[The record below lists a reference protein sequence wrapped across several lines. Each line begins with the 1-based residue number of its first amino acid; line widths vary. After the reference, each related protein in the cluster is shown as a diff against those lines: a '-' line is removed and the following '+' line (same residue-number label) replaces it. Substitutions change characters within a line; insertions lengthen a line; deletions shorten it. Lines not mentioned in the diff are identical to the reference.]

1 MPIPGHMVDSS
12 VNHPS
17 LATFIPARAVPGAPV
32 GSTVAIG
39 TLMTGHLEGEEL
51 VAVDWNG
58 GGGGGDG
65 RSGGD
70 KDDDDDD
77 SLGANRTDERSS
89 SCFFGSSLRAVVVVP
104 RSRTQAESER
114 TQKEAS
120 GEEVKKGEWKRE
132 RERESSCWSSFFF
145 FFCRARSIEIHFFF
159 LQKISSGLLA
169 KLSSL
174 YLSMASID
182 LPELPDHLVLRRL
195 QKSDFEKGLFEE
207 RKGGERIRFSF
218 FFSFRCLSIDRATG
232 AINFLS
238 TLTLSTFLSSFS
250 LQNKKTLPPTR
261 QASSPSSR
269 S

>member
-145 FFCRARSIEIHFFF
+145 FFAALARSKFT
-159 LQKISSGLLA
+159 
-169 KLSSL
+169 
-174 YLSMASID
+174 
-182 LPELPDHLVLRRL
+182 
-195 QKSDFEKGLFEE
+195 
-207 RKGGERIRFSF
+207 
-218 FFSFRCLSIDRATG
+218 FFSFKKSPQVFSQNSLLSISRWLRSTSRSSRTTSCSAACRNQTLRKVCSKREREG
-232 AINFLS
+232 NAFASLFSFL
-238 TLTLSTFLSSFS
+238 FV
-250 LQNKKTLPPTR
+250 
-261 QASSPSSR
+261 ASPSIER
-269 S
+269 QVRLIFFRP